1 MYILAYVLF
10 INQNAYVANNDPTVH
25 CSISIFPHP
34 EEQKPRFTDA
44 SKSSIRFKKAQL
56 EANKVPLS
64 RLRAITPHRVGFEP
78 SLLIVFIGVVRHS
91 DCVSASGVG
100 KVFLDSRRS
109 SRL

>member
-1 MYILAYVLF
+1 MYILACVLF
-10 INQNAYVANNDPTVH
+10 FNQNAYVANNDPTVH
-25 CSISIFPHP
+25 CSISI
-34 EEQKPRFTDA
+34 RFTDA

-64 RLRAITPHRVGFEP
+64 RLRAITPHRLGFES